1 MSDYKPTDSELEIL
15 KLLWEKSP
23 RTVREIN
30 NLLNQEKKVGYT
42 TTLKI
47 MQIMYQKG
55 YLTRTK
61 QGKVHYYTV
70 SIEQQKTRQDL
81 LDKLVKT
88 AFDGSSFKLVMQ
100 ALGSGTR
107 SKNELDKIRQYLDQ
121 LEGENND

>member
-1 MSDYKPTDSELEIL
+1 MSEYKPTDSELEIL

-30 NLLNQEKKVGYT
+30 DLLNQEKKVGYT

-47 MQIMYQKG
+47 MQIMHQKG
-55 YLTRTK
+55 FLTRIK

-107 SKNELDKIRQYLDQ
+107 SQNELNKIRQYLDQ
-121 LEGENND
+121 LEGENHD